1 MQKRRTILVRTFRPK
16 AAHDKSRQCCRETR
30 MPTSGCQRF
39 QRVTQTLL
47 GYKVPYIVGKITRND
62 AERSARMSNGSGQ
75 PHRLDDRRSAWP
87 PGTVKPWILA
97 VFQAATS
104 LSRLASKPAR
114 AAWVWM
120 IRVTVPASIAMAPTR
135 GRGYCGQPC
144 RCRSPLVCGRVRPR
158 PRPQGAR
165 CARGWRQ
172 VSGPT
177 AGRTRRRC
185 GACRSWFR

>member
-1 MQKRRTILVRTFRPK
+1 MQKRRTTLVRTFRPK

-39 QRVTQTLL
+39 QRFTQTLM

-87 PGTVKPWILA
+87 PGTGKPWIRA
-97 VFQAATS
+97 VFQAETS

-114 AAWVWM
+114 AARVWM

-135 GRGYCGQPC
+135 GRGYCGRPC
-144 RCRSPLVCGRVRPR
+144 RAAGSRSAGTLPPRRSRLRP
-158 PRPQGAR
+158 AR
-165 CARGWRQ
+165 R
-172 VSGPT
+172 
-177 AGRTRRRC
+177 AGR
-185 GACRSWFR
+185 